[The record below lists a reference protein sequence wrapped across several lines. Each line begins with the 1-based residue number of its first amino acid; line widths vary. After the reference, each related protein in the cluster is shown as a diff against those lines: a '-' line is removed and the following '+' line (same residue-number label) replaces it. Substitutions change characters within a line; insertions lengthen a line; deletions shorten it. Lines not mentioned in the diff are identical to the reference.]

1 MESFNSTTNVAK
13 VIKSSRGKMKI
24 MIDGFLFVK
33 EKNHDDIFYWVY
45 ERRHK
50 KDTKCNARAVTMYSN
65 GKHAIKK
72 FDSSAHNH
80 AADASQPYVLQV
92 QNKIKETA

>member
-24 MIDGFLFVK
+24 TIDGFLFVK
-33 EKNHDDIFYWVY
+33 DKNRDDIFYWVC

-50 KDTKCNARAVTMYSN
+50 KDTKCNA
-65 GKHAIKK
+65 
-72 FDSSAHNH
+72 
-80 AADASQPYVLQV
+80 
-92 QNKIKETA
+92 